1 MQRILSAAVGLLIAV
16 STPEAAAQ
24 ERREAPTPRG
34 AISARPSPLATASLP
49 ADDSARH
56 LLPGTRA
63 DVFATI
69 QGNALTSTSN
79 PLPNALMRLR
89 DTRHGRILGTRVT
102 DVSGMFTFSTLD
114 PGNYIVELLGHD
126 QSILAVSEMVNPG
139 PGDVI
144 SVLVKLPWQKP
155 AASGMLGVRPAI
167 ASVLAVAAASGV
179 LGRTATGQPI
189 SPR

>member
-24 ERREAPTPRG
+24 ERREAPTRRG
-34 AISARPSPLATASLP
+34 AISATSNSVATASLP
-49 ADDSARH
+49 ADASRH

-63 DVFATI
+63 DVFATV

-102 DVSGMFTFSTLD
+102 DQSGMFAFSTLD

-126 QSILAVSEMVNPG
+126 QAILAVSEMVNPG

-144 SVLVKLPWQKP
+144 SVIVKLPWQKP
-155 AASGMLGVRPAI
+155 MATAMLGVRPAI
-167 ASVLAVAAASGV
+167 ASVLAVAAATGV

>member
-1 MQRILSAAVGLLIAV
+1 MERILSAAIGLFIAV

-34 AISARPSPLATASLP
+34 PISATSSRVLTASLP
-49 ADDSARH
+49 ADASARH

-63 DVFATI
+63 GVFATV
-69 QGNALTSTSN
+69 QGNALTSTNN

-102 DVSGMFTFSTLD
+102 DQSGMFAFSTLD

-126 QSILAVSEMVNPG
+126 QAILAVSEMVNPG

-144 SVLVKLPWQKP
+144 SVLVKLPWQK
-155 AASGMLGVRPAI
+155 
-167 ASVLAVAAASGV
+167 
-179 LGRTATGQPI
+179 
-189 SPR
+189 